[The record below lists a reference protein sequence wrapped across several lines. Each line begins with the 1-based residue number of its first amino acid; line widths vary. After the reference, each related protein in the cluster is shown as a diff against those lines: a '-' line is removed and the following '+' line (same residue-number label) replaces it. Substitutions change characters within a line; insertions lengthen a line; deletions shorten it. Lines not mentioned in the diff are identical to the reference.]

1 MIVAIER
8 NLFNYV
14 LKYNFVNIS
23 NAQIFDI
30 DIEKINFTNPTDF
43 VINEFN
49 RILPVFEQDQEIL
62 ILEVNKNKLQFN
74 SLITLSFE
82 SIKNIFPLTDKA
94 KNVLSGKLNQNLEL
108 NNPYFEKIVDEVK
121 VIRAIKYRELA
132 FSQLTSIYNFSD
144 EIDLNF
150 NHEVKKII
158 IELLNGK
165 NSTDSYLF
173 NLLQYN
179 YTPNEISSGNIEYL
193 EKIGIIAFTYKAKSS
208 DGYINSPFYIACE
221 RYKKEIN
228 KSSFSEGYITYHDIL
243 SKEKIDSQWKQ
254 SDKKIKAIVSE
265 QFVDLDLFKI
275 SYYFLAIKSK
285 LNKNDTNLIEV
296 DDQIIRELVLDNK
309 TMIHVLYLICYTFS
323 INQLYESIHI
333 LSKAQLFNK
342 KFLKR
347 DVLVTQNEILAEL
360 NQKAEQDKIL
370 ITENEDKDLVH
381 LDVISEPIKINES
394 VDLVNDESLKNK
406 IDIPEPDSNIIV
418 GEDEVKYIANDE
430 EEEIKNDS
438 EVDEVINSEI
448 VTEPIVLYEN
458 INTKANSDIENGK
471 NDIPNDIEENGAELN
486 LENDTNLQS
495 DKLKNVKLH
504 SVKDFK
510 IWILKSKTETKQK
523 HWFDFLDTNFPHEEE
538 IINLETVL
546 YKLGLNKDRKKKI
559 LPPTTKEHELLK
571 DFFAK

>member
-14 LKYNFVNIS
+14 LKYNFVTIS

-43 VINEFN
+43 LINEFN

-62 ILEVNKNKLQFN
+62 ILEVDKNKLQFN

-150 NHEVKKII
+150 YHEVKKII
-158 IELLNGK
+158 IELLNGN

-265 QFVDLDLFKI
+265 QFVHLDLFKI

-285 LNKNDTNLIEV
+285 LNKNDTNLIEL

-347 DVLVTQNEILAEL
+347 DVLVIQDEILAEL
-360 NQKAEQDKIL
+360 TQKEEQGNIL
-370 ITENEDKDLVH
+370 ITEDKDKDFVH
-381 LDVISEPIKINES
+381 LDVISEPIKMNES

-418 GEDEVKYIANDE
+418 NEEDVN
-430 EEEIKNDS
+430 
-438 EVDEVINSEI
+438 
-448 VTEPIVLYEN
+448 
-458 INTKANSDIENGK
+458 
-471 NDIPNDIEENGAELN
+471 
-486 LENDTNLQS
+486 
-495 DKLKNVKLH
+495 
-504 SVKDFK
+504 
-510 IWILKSKTETKQK
+510 
-523 HWFDFLDTNFPHEEE
+523 
-538 IINLETVL
+538 
-546 YKLGLNKDRKKKI
+546 
-559 LPPTTKEHELLK
+559 
-571 DFFAK
+571 